1 MKRRAAAILVI
12 AAGLAGP
19 ALTAVPASAGTGT
32 SSVGCSTGDSC
43 TAMLARMTHF
53 KGDATG
59 NTPVNTVV
67 DITPPPC
74 LWEPIGDATTGSQ
87 VITNEYGTNPN
98 DQTRVPN
105 IYQVPEA
112 VKQAVALEKTPQ
124 PGQWYELPANPAAG
138 TAGLQACLKLPLF
151 AWVPPGNSPPGI
163 DLPPQTLAQLAVAV
177 MTLPTAGQIV
187 TNPATKS
194 FTNLPTFV
202 RVTFG
207 GTVHQAPGSNRPY
220 VTVTATLNGTSVTV
234 WAIASRL
241 QVSASGGSS
250 YTPDTGNCGYLGSQM
265 MLNPQAV
272 ANVGPGGHIDCGL
285 TFQSPA
291 TWNVSASMTW
301 QTCWAQNAAATV
313 PDPAHCT
320 PVPGAQLN
328 GTNWGP
334 KQVVVN
340 EIQSVN
346 NGTG

>member
-1 MKRRAAAILVI
+1 VKRRAAAILVI
-12 AAGLAGP
+12 VAGLAGP
-19 ALTAVPASAGTGT
+19 ALAAVPASAGTGT

-53 KGDATG
+53 GGDTVG

-87 VITNEYGTNPN
+87 VITGEYGTDP
-98 DQTRVPN
+98 TKVPQ
-105 IYQVPEA
+105 IYQVPDS
-112 VKQAVALEKTPQ
+112 VKQAVALEKTPV
-124 PGQWYELPANPAAG
+124 PGEWYELPANPAAG

-151 AWVPPGNSPPGI
+151 AWVTPGNSPPGL
-163 DLPPQTLAQLAVAV
+163 DVPPQTLAQLAVAV
-177 MTLPTAGQIV
+177 LQLPPAGQII

-202 RVTFG
+202 RVTLPKARPGPG
-207 GTVHQAPGSNRPY
+207 GRPY
-220 VTVTATLNGTSVTV
+220 VYATAALNGTSVTV
-234 WAIASRL
+234 WAEASRL
-241 QVSASGGSS
+241 QVSASSASGGSF
-250 YTPDTGNCGYLGSQM
+250 TPDTSNCGYLGSTE
-265 MLNPQAV
+265 MLNAQAV

-291 TWNVSASMTW
+291 TWNVTASMTW
-301 QTCWAQNAAATV
+301 QTCWAQNAAPTAV
-313 PDPAHCT
+313 PDPATCT

-334 KQVVVN
+334 QQVVVN

-346 NGTG
+346 NGNG